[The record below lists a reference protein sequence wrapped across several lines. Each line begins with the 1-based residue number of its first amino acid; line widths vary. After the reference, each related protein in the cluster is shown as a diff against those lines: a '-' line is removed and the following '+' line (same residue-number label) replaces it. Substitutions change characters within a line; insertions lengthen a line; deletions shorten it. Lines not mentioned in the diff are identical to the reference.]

1 MLRGGLLE
9 QQRCYNHPHRITEQ
23 RCSRC
28 RMSFCDFCLR
38 EVPPA
43 ERPPPERRRPWRREV
58 PEPDP
63 PDARYCDECA
73 AELRR
78 FAAAA
83 QTENRPFWQ
92 WRPSRATLR
101 NLLIGTFIVA
111 IVVVPAWIVAG
122 EAAKTPLTAEEAARI
137 AVGLRGG
144 FTSLEGTN
152 VLLSVYGGSYV
163 GANVPSQDGH
173 SPSALIDSF
182 WQANVADWRSEQAEF
197 PAELVFRAA
206 LNSSMGKL
214 ILRVS
219 PDSPPE
225 SWPRDFELLIS
236 VTGPDS
242 GYKSVLQATFP
253 REEAERLLRDAT
265 RRREDPVPAPLR
277 FTFPETRGIWVMLRI
292 LSNHGHPGFTSL
304 AEVEVYPAEAPP

>member
-1 MLRGGLLE
+1 ML
-9 QQRCYNHPHRITEQ
+9 
-23 RCSRC
+23 
-28 RMSFCDFCLR
+28 
-38 EVPPA
+38 PA
-43 ERPPPERRRPWRREV
+43 T
-58 PEPDP
+58 
-63 PDARYCDECA
+63 A
-73 AELRR
+73 AE
-78 FAAAA
+78 
-83 QTENRPFWQ
+83 
-92 WRPSRATLR
+92 
-101 NLLIGTFIVA
+101 
-111 IVVVPAWIVAG
+111 
-122 EAAKTPLTAEEAARI
+122 TPLTAEEAARI

-152 VLLSVYGGSYV
+152 ILLSVYGGSYIGTNVPLARRSRSV
-163 GANVPSQDGH
+163 GAHRFVLAGQRRGL
-173 SPSALIDSF
+173 ALG
-182 WQANVADWRSEQAEF
+182 AGRV
-197 PAELVFRAA
+197 PAELVFKAA

-219 PDSPPE
+219 PNSPPE

-242 GYKSVLQATFP
+242 GYQSVLKATFP

-304 AEVEVYPAEAPP
+304 AEVEGLSGRGTALSAGQLTPSFRASSTMYS